1 MFAYK
6 NSENFRNILKD
17 IFDIFYIN
25 SGLDLIRVILHITI
39 MSVKMVK
46 GGCREKQIHSEKNI
60 LIPILL

>member
-17 IFDIFYIN
+17 IFYIFYIN

-46 GGCREKQIHSEKNI
+46 GGCREKQIW
-60 LIPILL
+60 